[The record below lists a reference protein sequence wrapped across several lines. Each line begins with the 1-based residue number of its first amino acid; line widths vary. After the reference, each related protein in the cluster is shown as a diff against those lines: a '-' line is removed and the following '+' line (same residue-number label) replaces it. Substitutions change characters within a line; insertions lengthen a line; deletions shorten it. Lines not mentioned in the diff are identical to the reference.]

1 MVSATSQQGEMH
13 MAGPMPDVDVA
24 IVGSGPYGLSIAAHL
39 AARGVDHRV
48 FGRPMEAWQAHMP
61 AGMYLKSEGFASS
74 FSDPD
79 GRATLRAHCADRGI
93 EYGDYAVPVPLG
105 TFVSY
110 GLAFQ
115 ERLVPNLEST
125 EVLSVGTTPGGF
137 RLRLAT
143 GEEVEARRVVL
154 AVGVGHFAHV
164 PPVLANLGP
173 EFASHT
179 SAHANLGA
187 FKGQE
192 VTVIGAGQ
200 SALETA
206 ALLHEHD
213 AEVRVLVRAWS
224 VDWNVDPEPL
234 PRPLPRRLR
243 RPMSGLGPG
252 LRVWFYSKRP
262 DLFQYLPQATR
273 LHAVRTTLGPAGAWW
288 LRERVLGRVPVLL
301 GHTVRAARAEDGRV
315 RLEMENVDGPI
326 ELTCD
331 HVIAGTGY
339 RVDLRRLAFLEPA
352 LLARIRHVGQAPVLS
367 PSFESSLP
375 GLYFVGLA
383 AANHFGPVMRFV
395 YGANFTARRLTAALA
410 GTASSV
416 GLKTTTP

>member
-1 MVSATSQQGEMH
+1 MT
-13 MAGPMPDVDVA
+13 GPMPDVDVA

-39 AARGVDHRV
+39 AGQGVDHRI
-48 FGRPMEAWQAHMP
+48 FGRPMEAWKANMP
-61 AGMYLKSEGFASS
+61 AGMYLKSEGIASS
-74 FSDPD
+74 LSDPD
-79 GRATLRAHCADRGI
+79 GQLPLRAHCAAQGL

-115 ERLVPNLEST
+115 ERFVPHLETT
-125 EVLSVGTTPGGF
+125 EVVAVGATPDRF

-143 GEEVEARRVVL
+143 GEEVRARRVVV

-164 PPVLANLGP
+164 PPVLAGLGP
-173 EFASHT
+173 EHASH
-179 SAHANLGA
+179 SSVHADLST
-187 FKGQE
+187 FRGQD

-206 ALLHEHD
+206 ALLREHD
-213 AEVRVLVRAWS
+213 AEVRVLVRGSSVAW
-224 VDWNVDPEPL
+224 NADPQVE
-234 PRPLPRRLR
+234 PRPLPQRLR

-252 LRVWFYSKRP
+252 LRNWFYSNRP
-262 DLFQYLPQATR
+262 DLFYYLPQATR

-288 LRERVLGRVPVLL
+288 LRERVLDRVPLLL
-301 GHTVRAARAEDGRV
+301 GHTVRAAQAQDGRV
-315 RLEMENVDGPI
+315 RLQIENGDGPM

-339 RVDLRRLAFLEPA
+339 RVDLRRLAFLEPE
-352 LLARIRHVGQAPVLS
+352 LLGRIRHFRHAPVLS

-383 AANHFGPVMRFV
+383 AASHFGPVMRFV
-395 YGANFTARRLTAALA
+395 YGASFAARRLA
-410 GTASSV
+410 GTLGSRAGKAEPTKV
-416 GLKTTTP
+416 TP

>member
-1 MVSATSQQGEMH
+1 MT
-13 MAGPMPDVDVA
+13 GPMSDVDVA

-39 AARGVDHRV
+39 AAHGVDYRV
-48 FGRPMEAWQAHMP
+48 FGRPMQAWQANMP

-74 FSDPD
+74 LSDPD
-79 GRATLRAHCADRGI
+79 GRLTLGAHCAAHELD
-93 EYGDYAVPVPLG
+93 YGDYAVPVPLD

-115 ERLVPNLEST
+115 KRFVPNLET
-125 EVLSVGTTPGGF
+125 IEVDAIGVTPGGF

-143 GEEVEARRVVL
+143 GDEVQARRLVV

-164 PPVLANLGP
+164 PSVLADLGP
-173 EFASHT
+173 ELASHT
-179 SAHANLGA
+179 AAHADLST
-187 FKGQE
+187 FKGQD

-206 ALLHEHD
+206 ALLREHD
-213 AEVRVLVRAWS
+213 ADVRVLVRGSSVAWNTYPA
-224 VDWNVDPEPL
+224 VQ
-234 PRPLPRRLR
+234 PRPLPQRLR

-252 LRVWFYSKRP
+252 LRPWFYSTRP
-262 DLFQYLPQATR
+262 DLFYHLLPQATR
-273 LHAVRTTLGPAGAWW
+273 VHAVRTTLGPAGAWW
-288 LRERVLGRVPVLL
+288 LRERVLGHIPLLL
-301 GHTVRAARAEDGRV
+301 GHTVRAARAQGGRV
-315 RLEMENVDGPI
+315 RLHVENGDGPM
-326 ELTCD
+326 ELISD

-352 LLARIRHVGQAPVLS
+352 LLGRIHHMGQVPLLS

-395 YGANFTARRLTAALA
+395 YGAGFTARRLTAALTSRVRKVEL
-410 GTASSV
+410 TAA
-416 GLKTTTP
+416 KP